1 MGAQML
7 AETHGVGPFQGGGGG
22 GGGGGGVGGG
32 CSAATGVGGGCCAA
46 TQVLDGASYTVPW
59 PHSAALLTP
68 GDTNVTNASGASVTA
83 IIVVK
88 RRIRT
93 IIIACFP
100 SGSFPDPA
108 IGIILRPTRNRF
120 SVF

>member
-22 GGGGGGVGGG
+22 GG
-32 CSAATGVGGGCCAA
+32 GGGCCAA

-68 GDTNVTNASGASVTA
+68 GDTNVANASGASVTA
-83 IIVVK
+83 TIVLK

-93 IIIACFP
+93 IIACFP
-100 SGSFPDPA
+100 LGSFPDPA
-108 IGIILRPTRNRF
+108 IGTIVWPTRNRF

>member
-1 MGAQML
+1 ML
-7 AETHGVGPFQGGGGG
+7 AETHGVGPFQGGGGDG
-22 GGGGGGVGGG
+22 GGGGG
-32 CSAATGVGGGCCAA
+32 CSAATGVGGGCRAA

-68 GDTNVTNASGASVTA
+68 GDTNVTNASGASETA
-83 IIVVK
+83 TIIVK

-108 IGIILRPTRNRF
+108 NARILRPTRNRF

>member
-1 MGAQML
+1 ML
-7 AETHGVGPFQGGGGG
+7 AETHGVRPFQGGGGG
-22 GGGGGGVGGG
+22 GGGGAGGGG

-68 GDTNVTNASGASVTA
+68 DDTNVTNASGAIVTA
-83 IIVVK
+83 AIVVK

-100 SGSFPDPA
+100 SGLP
-108 IGIILRPTRNRF
+108 RPSNRHN
-120 SVF
+120 STAD

>member
-32 CSAATGVGGGCCAA
+32 CWAA

-108 IGIILRPTRNRF
+108 IGIILRPTRNQF

>member
-1 MGAQML
+1 ML

-22 GGGGGGVGGG
+22 GGGGSGGGGG

-68 GDTNVTNASGASVTA
+68 GDTNVTNASGANVTA

-108 IGIILRPTRNRF
+108 IGIILRPTRNQF

>member
-22 GGGGGGVGGG
+22 GGGGG
-32 CSAATGVGGGCCAA
+32 CSAATAVGGGCCAA

-83 IIVVK
+83 TIVVK

-93 IIIACFP
+93 IIACFP
-100 SGSFPDPA
+100 LGSFPDPA
-108 IGIILRPTRNRF
+108 IGTIVWPTRNRF